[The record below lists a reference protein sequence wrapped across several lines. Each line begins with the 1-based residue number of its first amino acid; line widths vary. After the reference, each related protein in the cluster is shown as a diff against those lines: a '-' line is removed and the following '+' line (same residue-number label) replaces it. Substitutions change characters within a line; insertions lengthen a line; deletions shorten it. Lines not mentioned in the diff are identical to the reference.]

1 MLLRDPKAAAA
12 GAVAGEE
19 MVRLAFVL
27 AGVDSNKTKSCCCG
41 GWKGCGCSDVAG
53 RLGELEGGHGDC
65 CESVVKTVKSG
76 MAVVLRELA
85 RELGIASLKFRST
98 WEGRAEGGG
107 GEGRMVG
114 FCEDGILTGA
124 AGSTEKVVE
133 GSAFNAS

>member
-1 MLLRDPKAAAA
+1 
-12 GAVAGEE
+12 
-19 MVRLAFVL
+19 MVRLALVL
-27 AGVDSNKTKSCCCG
+27 AGGDSNKTKSCCCG
-41 GWKGCGCSDVAG
+41 GWKGGGCAEVAG

-107 GEGRMVG
+107 EEGRMVG
-114 FCEDGILTGA
+114 FCEDGILTEA
-124 AGSTEKVVE
+124 AGSTGKAVE
-133 GSAFNAS
+133 GSAVNAS